1 MNRKLGQ
8 LIKATL
14 FALPLALPGVAL
26 AQSAGGDVPAPGSS
40 TKSESS
46 TSSTTDTT
54 TLNKQDN
61 ANKGYQ
67 DSQGGSSA
75 SGMSSG
81 TMDNTDKQNA
91 GTPDTKGAGTSDVD
105 RTPPA
110 GSLGTSGS
118 SATSDRD
125 LGGDINKS
133 NDDTA
138 KMNSDSTTTTRH
150 QKKTKK

>member
-26 AQSAGGDVPAPGSS
+26 AQSADTAPG
-40 TKSESS
+40 THDTADKGAVQPESS
-46 TSSTTDTT
+46 
-54 TLNKQDN
+54 LGN
-61 ANKGYQ
+61 
-67 DSQGGSSA
+67 
-75 SGMSSG
+75 G

-91 GTPDTKGAGTSDVD
+91 GSLGTSNPQDTSGTSKSDLD
-105 RTPPA
+105 RNPPP

-118 SATSDRD
+118 SSTSDRSV
-125 LGGDINKS
+125 GGDINKP

-138 KMNSDSTTTTRH
+138 NMNSDTMTNTK
-150 QKKTKK
+150 QKKTKKTVKSSTTTDSSSESDSTR